1 MLTSNPTGGAWRN
14 LGRAAAVVALGAAL
28 ATPAQAVRFK
38 LADGAI
44 DGSFDTTI
52 GWGMSMRTRS
62 HNPTLAGGIAGMY
75 GNRSVAKWEVFNN
88 TIKASHDLSL
98 TGNDWGVFVRG
109 NYSYDQDADHEELS
123 SSAQNAKVTTGIF
136 TDAYVYFRFGS
147 DDQFNLRLG
156 KQVIS
161 WGENTFIGNSINDIN
176 TVDLTKLRVPGVELK
191 DAFIGT
197 PAVSGSW
204 QINDAFTLEAFA
216 LFAFDEFAAD
226 PAGGFFLTNDA
237 FGNNQAFADPATGRC
252 LSPDGGGNAAPGPFS
267 PAGAGFGE
275 TFCSNG
281 DELPSG
287 GGQWGIALRYYAADL
302 GNGVDFGFYYQNLHD
317 HVFKLG
323 AIAGSANPLSGP
335 GPSGRFFRW
344 FPENIE
350 RWGISWNTT
359 AGSWAWGGEYAY
371 RRNMKLQGDANVI
384 LGAVAFGGV
393 NTLNPSAAPVVLT
406 PGSKFKED
414 AVRDYGHHRVQMTF
428 QRLWGP
434 MPEFRADQWNTIFE
448 VVHGWNTSMPGQST
462 FDRFDENISNN
473 YQGFRG
479 RSNLTYNNALFN
491 SVNMTF
497 NTVLNWDLRG
507 YSPEFG
513 GAKAFIEDRKSFT
526 LGMDFDY
533 KLRYKWGV
541 SHTWFWGG
549 TPSTN
554 DIGDPRTGGPA
565 LGPGS
570 TPRNGVT
577 DRDFLAFHAS
587 YSF

>member
-1 MLTSNPTGGAWRN
+1 MLTSNPKGGAWRN
-14 LGRAAAVVALGAAL
+14 LGRAAAVVALGATL

-52 GWGMSMRTRS
+52 GWGLNMRTEKAES
-62 HNPTLAGGIAGMY
+62 PTNSLY
-75 GNRSVAKWEVFNN
+75 GNRSVAKFEVFTN
-88 TIKASHDLSL
+88 TVKASHDLSL
-98 TGNDWGVFVRG
+98 TGDKWGVFIRG
-109 NYSYDQDADHEELS
+109 NYFYDFDAEHETFAG
-123 SSAQNAKVTTGIF
+123 SADNRLVHHGDV
-136 TDAYVYFRFGS
+136 TDAYVYFRFG
-147 DDQFNLRLG
+147 DDEQFSLRLG

-161 WGENTFIGNSINDIN
+161 WGENTFIGFSINDIN
-176 TVDLTKLRVPGVELK
+176 TVDITKLRVPGVELK

-197 PAVSGSW
+197 PAAYLTW
-204 QINDAFTLEAFA
+204 QINDAWSAEVFTLFA
-216 LFAFDEFAAD
+216 YDEIKVD
-226 PAGGFFLTNDA
+226 PSGGFFLTGDS
-237 FGNNQAFADPATGRC
+237 FGDGNQAFRDPATGLC
-252 LSPDGGGNAAPGPFS
+252 NAPDGAPMQFGNTICDA
-267 PAGAGFGE
+267 
-275 TFCSNG
+275 G
-281 DELPSG
+281 DEIPSG
-287 GGQWGIALRYYAADL
+287 GGQWGLALRYYAADL

-323 AIAGSANPLSGP
+323 AIAGSAAGGGP
-335 GPSGRFFRW
+335 EFFRW

-350 RWGISWNTT
+350 RWGVSWNTT
-359 AGSWAWGGEYAY
+359 AGSWAWGGEYGY
-371 RRNMKLQGDANVI
+371 RKNMKLQGDAAAI
-384 LGAVAFGGV
+384 FGIGFGAAGG
-393 NTLNPSAAPVVLT
+393 LDLLAAGEGDIRFLT
-406 PGSKFKED
+406 PGTKYKKES
-414 AVRDYGHHRVQMTF
+414 VRDYGHHQLQMTF

-434 MPEFRADQWNTIFE
+434 MPQLAGADQVNTIFE
-448 VVHGWNTSMPGQST
+448 VVHGWVTSMPDNDE
-462 FDRFDENISNN
+462 FDRFDESITNN
-473 YQGFRG
+473 WQGFKG
-479 RSNLTYNNALFN
+479 RANLTYNNALFN
-491 SVNMTF
+491 KVNVTL

-526 LGMDFDY
+526 LGTDFDY

-570 TPRNGVT
+570 TPGNGVR

-587 YSF
+587 YVF

>member
-1 MLTSNPTGGAWRN
+1 MLTSNPKGGAWRN
-14 LGRAAAVVALGAAL
+14 LGRAAAVVAVGAAL

-52 GWGMSMRTRS
+52 GWGLNMRTEKAES
-62 HNPTLAGGIAGMY
+62 PTNSLY
-75 GNRSVAKWEVFNN
+75 GNRSVAKFEVFSN
-88 TIKASHDLSL
+88 TVKASHDFSL
-98 TGNDWGVFVRG
+98 TGDKWGVFIRG
-109 NYSYDQDADHEELS
+109 NYFYDFDAEHETFAG
-123 SSAQNAKVTTGIF
+123 SADNRLVHHGDV
-136 TDAYVYFRFGS
+136 TDAYVYFRFG
-147 DDQFNLRLG
+147 DDEQFNLRLG

-161 WGENTFIGNSINDIN
+161 WGENTFIGFSINDIN
-176 TVDLTKLRVPGVELK
+176 TVDITKLRVPGVELK

-197 PAVSGSW
+197 PAAYLTW
-204 QINDAFTLEAFA
+204 QINDAWSAEVFTLFA
-216 LFAFDEFAAD
+216 YDEIKVD
-226 PAGGFFLTNDA
+226 PSGGFFLTGDS
-237 FGNNQAFADPATGRC
+237 FGDGNQAFRDPVTGLC
-252 LSPDGGGNAAPGPFS
+252 NAPDGGPMQFGNTICDA
-267 PAGAGFGE
+267 
-275 TFCSNG
+275 G
-281 DELPSG
+281 DEIPSG
-287 GGQWGIALRYYAADL
+287 GGQWGLAFRYYAADL

-323 AIAGSANPLSGP
+323 AIAGSAAGGGP
-335 GPSGRFFRW
+335 EFFRW

-350 RWGISWNTT
+350 RWGVSWNTT
-359 AGSWAWGGEYAY
+359 VGSWAWGGEYGY
-371 RRNMKLQGDANVI
+371 RKNMKLQGDAAAI
-384 LGAVAFGGV
+384 FGIGFGAAGG
-393 NTLNPSAAPVVLT
+393 LDLLAAGEGDIRFLT
-406 PGSKFKED
+406 PGTKYKKES
-414 AVRDYGHHRVQMTF
+414 VRDYGHHQLQMTF

-434 MPEFRADQWNTIFE
+434 MPQLAGADQVNTIFE
-448 VVHGWNTSMPGQST
+448 VVHGWVTSMPDNDE
-462 FDRFDENISNN
+462 FDRFDESITNN
-473 YQGFRG
+473 WQAFKG
-479 RSNLTYNNALFN
+479 RANLTYNNALFN
-491 SVNMTF
+491 RVNVTL

-570 TPRNGVT
+570 TPGNGVR

-587 YSF
+587 YVF